1 MIMTNKTLVCEFLY
15 IEKEMTPSEFF
26 LKNFDLQKTVE
37 SHHQDGIIDISLPS
51 LKFNY
56 NNQSYKLLYNEIE
69 LNNNVYSISISL
81 LYENNKEKHAIILD
95 KVMGFINNRRNHNFN
110 LIFTR
115 NDSLKYFSIRLYK
128 LLYDFETNL
137 RSLVK
142 IMLIPDNKQ
151 EWHKVITSK
160 VDVTTKLSKTAKI
173 EKIIEELSI
182 TDLELMLFDK
192 TFPKGSNLFED
203 ELSRKQVE
211 KLTRQEIINVININ
225 RPASL
230 WDTYFSHYIEY
241 DVMNAMKVIK
251 TTRNNAAHYREF
263 DSEQYKETLK
273 VLNKV
278 NPLIKNTIK
287 ELQSLDSDVLIK
299 ISQAM
304 EEKVANVFEEISKN
318 TINLTKDLKKA
329 LLNDLSNDLN
339 PLKSMV
345 IPMKDI

>member
-1 MIMTNKTLVCEFLY
+1 MTNKTLVCEFLY

-160 VDVTTKLSKTAKI
+160 VEVTTKLSKTAKI

-251 TTRNNAAHYREF
+251 TTRNNVAHYREF

-318 TINLTKDLKKA
+318 TIKLTKDLKKA

>member
-1 MIMTNKTLVCEFLY
+1 MTNKTLVCEFLY

>member
-1 MIMTNKTLVCEFLY
+1 
-15 IEKEMTPSEFF
+15 
-26 LKNFDLQKTVE
+26 
-37 SHHQDGIIDISLPS
+37 
-51 LKFNY
+51 
-56 NNQSYKLLYNEIE
+56 
-69 LNNNVYSISISL
+69 
-81 LYENNKEKHAIILD
+81 EKHAIILD

>member
-1 MIMTNKTLVCEFLY
+1 MTNKTLVCEFLY

-251 TTRNNAAHYREF
+251 TTRNNVAHYREF

>member
-1 MIMTNKTLVCEFLY
+1 MTNKTLVCEFLY

-128 LLYDFETNL
+128 LLYNFETNL

>member
-1 MIMTNKTLVCEFLY
+1 
-15 IEKEMTPSEFF
+15 
-26 LKNFDLQKTVE
+26 
-37 SHHQDGIIDISLPS
+37 S

-329 LLNDLSNDLN
+329 LLNDLS
-339 PLKSMV
+339 
-345 IPMKDI
+345 

>member
-1 MIMTNKTLVCEFLY
+1 M
-15 IEKEMTPSEFF
+15 
-26 LKNFDLQKTVE
+26 
-37 SHHQDGIIDISLPS
+37 
-51 LKFNY
+51 
-56 NNQSYKLLYNEIE
+56 
-69 LNNNVYSISISL
+69 
-81 LYENNKEKHAIILD
+81 
-95 KVMGFINNRRNHNFN
+95 
-110 LIFTR
+110 
-115 NDSLKYFSIRLYK
+115 
-128 LLYDFETNL
+128 
-137 RSLVK
+137 VK

-263 DSEQYKETLK
+263 DSEQYK
-273 VLNKV
+273 
-278 NPLIKNTIK
+278 
-287 ELQSLDSDVLIK
+287 
-299 ISQAM
+299 
-304 EEKVANVFEEISKN
+304 
-318 TINLTKDLKKA
+318 
-329 LLNDLSNDLN
+329 
-339 PLKSMV
+339 
-345 IPMKDI
+345 